1 VTRFNASELSADNQ
15 PTVGPPS
22 AYWLMVGHAKASQRP
37 NQARHGRI
45 ILHQTQPTF
54 IIGCAGAKL
63 QCETILQFSYGAFYG
78 V

>member
-1 VTRFNASELSADNQ
+1 
-15 PTVGPPS
+15 
-22 AYWLMVGHAKASQRP
+22 MVGHAKASQRP

-63 QCETILQFSYGAFYG
+63 QCETILQFSYGVFCTNIK
-78 V
+78 